1 MIGILLLVGREAE
14 PRDRMSRRGY
24 RMTMEFLSNQAI
36 LFCLGSF
43 VTRVPQEGVPQGVDE
58 GESSFSGTAPTS
70 KRV

>member
-1 MIGILLLVGREAE
+1 
-14 PRDRMSRRGY
+14 
-24 RMTMEFLSNQAI
+24 MTMEFLSNQAI